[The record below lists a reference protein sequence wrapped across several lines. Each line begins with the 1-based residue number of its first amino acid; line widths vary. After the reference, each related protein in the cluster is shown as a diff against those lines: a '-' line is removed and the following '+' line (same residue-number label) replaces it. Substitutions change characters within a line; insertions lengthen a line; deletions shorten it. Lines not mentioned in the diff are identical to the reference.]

1 MSQYYIIVRNFNVCM
16 VCAWIDGNF
25 IYYLYCTTTYIT
37 KYDTSAC
44 LFTIDKFLLFDT
56 SIFPERMYLHMFE
69 REKNGSKVSLKWY
82 IWSGKVFS
90 QNSHYNL
97 LGQRKSRNVS
107 VFNDSV
113 VHTVGILGI
122 DPFTPEIFHR
132 CFSFSEVSTKHIA
145 CHLSK

>member
-1 MSQYYIIVRNFNVCM
+1 MSRYYTIVRNFNVCM
-16 VCAWIDGNF
+16 VCGRIDGNF

-37 KYDTSAC
+37 MTPLPVSPQLINSYYLTR
-44 LFTIDKFLLFDT
+44 LYFLNVCT
-56 SIFPERMYLHMFE
+56 CIYSRER
-69 REKNGSKVSLKWY
+69 KNSSKVSLKWY